1 MGGRRFI
8 SNTLVKAFGFAVS
21 LTFFLAPQ
29 LATAQS
35 EWLTWGHDP
44 ERTGSNPDEKILD
57 KDNVSQLEVKWTAQI
72 STAPKEYVLSTMTAP
87 VVATLNTPQGPAARV
102 FVVGSDNTLFAIDA
116 ATGKIAWQKA
126 NPNTVKEPHKGD
138 YRCPNTQNATPVIDK
153 GAGIIYVS
161 TSDGMLRGFSIQD
174 GEDRIAPT
182 HFTDPFAR
190 NWSLNLI
197 DGVIYSPTARG
208 CLNMQSHFTALDLKD
223 PAPHPLEYYTN
234 TGITSGAW
242 GRGGLVR
249 GPKGILAQTADGPY
263 DPASGKF
270 GNSVVAV
277 TPKNFRLQDTFTP
290 ANWEYLNKT
299 DLDLGSGNPVV
310 FPFQKWTLAAV
321 VGKESVIYLLDANN
335 LGGADH
341 HTPLYTSPRW
351 GNDEAKLHDRGTWGI
366 TTWQDPQGR
375 RWLYAPMLGPPA
387 KDAPKFEQSYGTA
400 DQGSTMAFEVRLD
413 AATGKPTLV
422 PMWMSREM
430 HAPEPPTVAN
440 GVVYVLLSGKTSD
453 ESRGAIKA
461 PAGLDPNAVLYA
473 LDAETGRELYSSN
486 KLIAS
491 FTHFNE
497 PVVAGGQVYVCTWD
511 GKVYAFGRK
520 K

>member
-1 MGGRRFI
+1 MRARRFL
-8 SNTLVKAFGFAVS
+8 SKPLVKALAGAM
-21 LTFFLAPQ
+21 FFLLPG
-29 LATAQS
+29 LANADN

-44 ERTGSNPDEKILD
+44 ERTGSNPDENILN
-57 KDNVSQLEVKWTAQI
+57 KDNVSRLEVKWIAQI
-72 STAPKEYVLSTMTAP
+72 STAPKGYILSTMTAP
-87 VVATLNTPQGPAARV
+87 LVATVQTPHGPAARL
-102 FVVGSDNTLFAIDA
+102 FVVGSDNTVFAIDA
-116 ATGKIAWQKA
+116 ASGKIVWQKA
-126 NPNTVKEPHKGD
+126 NTNPMKEPKQGD
-138 YRCPNTQNATPVIDK
+138 YRCPNSQNATPVIDK
-153 GAGIIYVS
+153 ETGTLYVS
-161 TSDGMLRGFSIQD
+161 TNDGKLRGFSLVD
-174 GEDRIAPT
+174 GAGRMAPT
-182 HFTDPFAR
+182 NFTDPFAR

-223 PAPHPLEYYTN
+223 PAPHALEYYTN

-249 GPKGILAQTADGPY
+249 SPKALLGQTADGPY

-270 GNSVVAV
+270 GDSVVAV
-277 TPKNFRLQDTFTP
+277 TPRNFRLQDSFTP
-290 ANWEYLNKT
+290 ANFDYLNKT

-310 FPFQKWTLAAV
+310 FPFEQSTLAAV
-321 VGKESVIYLLDANN
+321 VGKESVIYLLDVSN
-335 LGGADH
+335 LGGSDH

-351 GNDEAKLHDRGTWGI
+351 GNDEAKLHDRGIWGI
-366 TTWQDPQGR
+366 TTAQDSQGR

-387 KDAPKFEQSYGTA
+387 KEAPKFPVSYGPA
-400 DQGSTMAFEVRLD
+400 DQGSMMAFQVRKD
-413 AATGKPTLV
+413 AATGKTTLV

-440 GVVYVLLSGKTSD
+440 GVVYVILSGKTSD
-453 ESRGAIKA
+453 ESRGTIKA
-461 PAGLDPNAVLYA
+461 PPGLDPNAVLYA
-473 LDAETGRELYSSN
+473 LDAESGRELFSSKKQIN
-486 KLIAS
+486 S

-511 GKVYAFGRK
+511 GKIYAFGLK

>member
-1 MGGRRFI
+1 MV
-8 SNTLVKAFGFAVS
+8 T
-21 LTFFLAPQ
+21 
-29 LATAQS
+29 
-35 EWLTWGHDP
+35 
-44 ERTGSNPDEKILD
+44 
-57 KDNVSQLEVKWTAQI
+57 
-72 STAPKEYVLSTMTAP
+72 
-87 VVATLNTPQGPAARV
+87 
-102 FVVGSDNTLFAIDA
+102 
-116 ATGKIAWQKA
+116 
-126 NPNTVKEPHKGD
+126 
-138 YRCPNTQNATPVIDK
+138 
-153 GAGIIYVS
+153 
-161 TSDGMLRGFSIQD
+161 
-174 GEDRIAPT
+174 
-182 HFTDPFAR
+182 
-190 NWSLNLI
+190 
-197 DGVIYSPTARG
+197 
-208 CLNMQSHFTALDLKD
+208 
-223 PAPHPLEYYTN
+223 
-234 TGITSGAW
+234 
-242 GRGGLVR
+242 
-249 GPKGILAQTADGPY
+249 
-263 DPASGKF
+263 
-270 GNSVVAV
+270 V
-277 TPKNFRLQDTFTP
+277 TPKNFRLQDSFTP
-290 ANWEYLNKT
+290 ANFEYLNKT

-351 GNDEAKLHDRGTWGI
+351 GNDEAKLRDRGIWGI
-366 TTWQDPQGR
+366 TTGQDSLGR

-387 KDAPKFEQSYGTA
+387 KDAPKFPQSYGA
-400 DQGSTMAFEVRLD
+400 ANQGSTMAFEVRMD
-413 AATGKPTLV
+413 EATGKPTLA

-511 GKVYAFGRK
+511 GKVYAFGLK

>member
-1 MGGRRFI
+1 MSARRFI
-8 SNTLVKAFGFAVS
+8 SKSLVKALVS
-21 LTFFLAPQ
+21 SMFFLLPG
-29 LATAQS
+29 LANADN

-44 ERTGSNPDEKILD
+44 ERTGSNPDEKILN
-57 KDNVSQLEVKWTAQI
+57 KGNVSQLEVKWIAQI
-72 STAPKEYVLSTMTAP
+72 STAPKEYILSTMTAP
-87 VVATLNTPQGPAARV
+87 VVATVNTPQGPAARV
-102 FVVGSDNTLFAIDA
+102 FVVGSDNTVFAIDA
-116 ATGKIAWQKA
+116 ATGKIVWQKA
-126 NPNTVKEPHKGD
+126 NANTIKEPKQGD
-138 YRCPNTQNATPVIDK
+138 YRCPNSQNATPVIDK
-153 GAGIIYVS
+153 EAGIIFVS
-161 TSDGMLRGFSIQD
+161 TNDGKLRGFSLLD
-174 GEDRIAPT
+174 GAERIAPT
-182 HFTDPFAR
+182 NFTDPFAR

-208 CLNMQSHFTALDLKD
+208 CLNIQSHFTALDLKD
-223 PAPHPLEYYTN
+223 PVRHPLEYYTN

-249 GPKGILAQTADGPY
+249 SPKSILAQTADGPY
-263 DPASGKF
+263 DPASGRF
-270 GNSVVAV
+270 GDSVVAV
-277 TPKNFRLQDTFTP
+277 TPKNFRMQDSFTP
-290 ANWEYLNKT
+290 SNNEYLNKT
-299 DLDLGSGNPVV
+299 DLDLGSGNPAV
-310 FPFQKWTLAAV
+310 FPFEQWTLAAV
-321 VGKESVIYLLDANN
+321 VGKESVVYLLDANN

-351 GNDEAKLHDRGTWGI
+351 GNDEAKLHDRGIWGI
-366 TTWQDPQGR
+366 TTAQDSQGR

-387 KDAPKFEQSYGTA
+387 KDAPKFQQSYGSA
-400 DQGSTMAFEVRLD
+400 DQGSTMAFEVRKD

-430 HAPEPPTVAN
+430 HAPEPPTMAN

-486 KLIAS
+486 KLITS

-511 GKVYAFGRK
+511 GKIYAFGLKR
-520 K
+520 

>member
-1 MGGRRFI
+1 MPR
-8 SNTLVKAFGFAVS
+8 
-21 LTFFLAPQ
+21 
-29 LATAQS
+29 
-35 EWLTWGHDP
+35 
-44 ERTGSNPDEKILD
+44 
-57 KDNVSQLEVKWTAQI
+57 
-72 STAPKEYVLSTMTAP
+72 
-87 VVATLNTPQGPAARV
+87 
-102 FVVGSDNTLFAIDA
+102 
-116 ATGKIAWQKA
+116 
-126 NPNTVKEPHKGD
+126 
-138 YRCPNTQNATPVIDK
+138 PVIDK
-153 GAGIIYVS
+153 EAGIIYVS
-161 TSDGMLRGFSIQD
+161 TSDGKLRGFSLLD
-174 GEDRIAPT
+174 GEDRIPPT
-182 HFTDPFAR
+182 NFTDPFAR

-208 CLNMQSHFTALDLKD
+208 CLEYAVPLYGAGFEGSG
-223 PAPHPLEYYTN
+223 PAPAGVLHQHRNNIRRVGARWPRPGTERHFSPDCRRPLR
-234 TGITSGAW
+234 SGLRQVRQY
-242 GRGGLVR
+242 RGGSD
-249 GPKGILAQTADGPY
+249 A
-263 DPASGKF
+263 
-270 GNSVVAV
+270 
-277 TPKNFRLQDTFTP
+277 KNFRLQDTFTP

-310 FPFQKWTLAAV
+310 FPFEKWTLAAV

-351 GNDEAKLHDRGTWGI
+351 GNDEAKLHDRGIWGI

-387 KDAPKFEQSYGTA
+387 KDAPKFQQSYGAA
-400 DQGSTMAFEVRLD
+400 DQGSTMAFEVRMD

-461 PAGLDPNAVLYA
+461 PAGVDPNAVLYA

-486 KLIAS
+486 KLITAS
-491 FTHFNE
+491 LISTNPWLPAARFTSV
-497 PVVAGGQVYVCTWD
+497 PGT
-511 GKVYAFGRK
+511 GKSMLSD
-520 K
+520 